1 MITWMQRHKKW
12 LVITIWIS
20 TIAFV
25 GAGFVGWGSYDY
37 GSKGGVVATVG
48 DKEISVEEYQQEY
61 SNLYNQY
68 SQIFGA
74 SFNKELAEQLR
85 LKDVAFS
92 QLLQKNLLMSYGNS
106 LGLMVTDEEIAK
118 ELINYE
124 EFKVDGKFNKN
135 QYVNVLQ
142 QNRMSPQEFE
152 NSLKNSIL
160 FQKVQALFSIEP
172 TPNEIENISKLLF
185 IEDDITYKI
194 LTLDDVDV
202 NSVDESELKK
212 YFDENQNAY
221 KSEVSYDLEI
231 KEFPL
236 SSSNSTQEDIKN
248 HFDKFKSDYKFEDGK
263 LKSFEE
269 AKEEII
275 KDLDENFSKKEALT
289 LYLKLKKSED
299 NFDKKATYSETK
311 IPFSP
316 ENVQKIKE
324 LKKEEILKPF
334 FENNKFYIVKLAKLN
349 PSVNLTFEQ
358 AKAKVI
364 ENYKLN
370 LKAKKLDELAQN
382 SLKDFKGNEAT
393 GVNRASAAK
402 IKGLNEQ
409 EAIEFLGQ
417 LFASSTKEGIAKV
430 GSKVVLYK
438 IIDSKMAS
446 YDKAKDSFVRDEI
459 KQVQNSDLLSN
470 LLKKLEN
477 SIAIKTLMQTKE

>member
-25 GAGFVGWGSYDY
+25 GAGFVGWGSYNY
-37 GSKGGVVATVG
+37 GTKGGVVATVG
-48 DKEISVEEYQQEY
+48 DKEISVEEYSREY
-61 SNLYNQY
+61 SNLYSQY

-85 LKDVAFS
+85 LKDIAFA
-92 QLLQKNLLMSYGNS
+92 QLMQKNLLMSYGSS
-106 LGLMVTDEEIAK
+106 LGLIVTDEEIAK

-135 QYVNVLQ
+135 KYVAILQ
-142 QNRMSPQEFE
+142 QNRMSPQDFE
-152 NSLKNSIL
+152 NSLRNSIM
-160 FQKVQALFSIEP
+160 FQKVQALFTIEP
-172 TPNEIENISKLLF
+172 TANEIENISKLLF
-185 IEDDITYKI
+185 LEDDITYKI

-202 NSVDESELKK
+202 TIDENELKK
-212 YFDENQNAY
+212 YFDENQNSY

-231 KEFPL
+231 KEFALL
-236 SSSNSTQEDIKN
+236 SANATQEDIQN
-248 HFDKFKSDYKFEDGK
+248 HFDKFKSDYKFDDGK
-263 LKSFEE
+263 IKSFEE

-275 KDLDENFSKKEALT
+275 KDLDENFTKKEALS

-299 NFDKKATYSETK
+299 NFDKKVTYSQNK
-311 IPFSP
+311 IPFLA
-316 ENVQKIKE
+316 ENVEKIKE
-324 LKKEEILKPF
+324 LKKDEILKPF
-334 FENNKFYIVKLAKLN
+334 FENNRFYIVKLVKTN
-349 PSVNLTFEQ
+349 PSVNLTFDE
-358 AKAKVI
+358 AKTKVI
-364 ENYKLN
+364 EDFKLS

-382 SLKDFKGNEAT
+382 SLKDFKGNDAV

-417 LFASSTKEGIAKV
+417 LFASSTKDGIAKV
-430 GSKVVLYK
+430 GSKVVLYRVNS
-438 IIDSKMAS
+438 SKMAS
-446 YDKAKDSFVRDEI
+446 YDKAKDSFVLDEI

>member
-48 DKEISVEEYQQEY
+48 NKEISVEEYQQEY

-269 AKEEII
+269 AKEEIL

-299 NFDKKATYSETK
+299 NFDKKATYSENK
-311 IPFSP
+311 IPFSA

-334 FENNKFYIVKLAKLN
+334 FENNRFYIVKLAKVN

-364 ENYKLN
+364 E
-370 LKAKKLDELAQN
+370 
-382 SLKDFKGNEAT
+382 DFKGNEAT
-393 GVNRASAAK
+393 AVNRASASK

-409 EAIEFLGQ
+409 EAIEFLAQ

-438 IIDSKMAS
+438 IIDSRMAS

-477 SIAIKTLMQTKE
+477 SIAIKTFMQAKE